1 LFDESVFDKKTTI
14 RQFGVVVIHGEEMG
28 VFDEESGHLLLA
40 ISRETTRL
48 HLSDNYSVAKK
59 EEDVNEEENY
69 RF

>member
-1 LFDESVFDKKTTI
+1 M
-14 RQFGVVVIHGEEMG
+14 VIHGKEMG
-28 VFDEESGHLLLA
+28 VFDEEGCHFLLA

-59 EEDVNEEENY
+59 EEVVNEEENY